1 MPLKVVLFSGG
12 RGTASIASALAN
24 HDQVTLTSVVNAYDD
39 GLSTGR
45 VRAFVPGMLGPS
57 DIRKNISTFMPS
69 VERCQR
75 ALKRF
80 LDYRFPDGTTRE
92 QALANLKPLANAA
105 GPLPDETLAGAFVQL
120 TNGQLARL
128 AGYSRT
134 FLDYEAAEASRGNF
148 FDYGDCAVG
157 NILFA
162 GCYLA
167 QDRDFNRSIDDM
179 ADLCESRA
187 TVLNATDGKNF
198 VLLAVKEDGRIL
210 TDESAIVA
218 PQDKL
223 PITQIFLLDSYLD
236 NAQLESLQSKD
247 IDGKRAALVEL
258 SRTPEP
264 NPRVLDAIADA
275 ELIIYGPGTQHSS
288 LFPTYLTKGIAE
300 AIAANTNAEKIFVA
314 NIALDHDIGG
324 ESAETLVR
332 KLHTYMSR
340 HGVVNIALADIMTRA
355 FIQTSEEGD
364 GGATHTYVP
373 YSGGDLRLEGS
384 TVLARNWEAEAGR
397 HLGGLIVDELFTLL
411 RQVRAVDV
419 RPYRHMISIVVP
431 MIDEERTIGD
441 VLDALNGFDASGLDV
456 EKEIIVVDGG
466 STDRSLEIARARKV
480 RVLQTK
486 SNEGRGAALRLGFSR
501 ARGNVLVM
509 FPADGEY
516 DVSDITS
523 IVQPIL
529 RNQFRIVVGS
539 RAIKCLNLTT
549 RIQYIYGDSRLL
561 YLMSKYGGMALSFLC
576 LLLYNRYITDPLS
589 TLKAY
594 DRSLIETM
602 SLTTS
607 GVDLD
612 CEIIAK
618 ASLRSEFILEVPVN
632 FVPRTRAQGKKTTL
646 RDGLAAIAALFR
658 FRKARAA
665 ERA

>member
-1 MPLKVVLFSGG
+1 VVLFSGG
-12 RGTASIASALAN
+12 RGTASIASALVN

-45 VRAFVPGMLGPS
+45 IRAFVPGMLGPS

-69 VERCQR
+69 LERCQR

-80 LDYRFPDGTTRE
+80 LDYRFPVGTTRE
-92 QALANLKPLANAA
+92 QALANLLPLANAA
-105 GPLPDETLAGAFVQL
+105 GPLPDPTLAGAFIQL

-134 FLDYEAAEASRGNF
+134 FLDFEAAEASRGNF

-157 NILFA
+157 NLLFA

-167 QDRDFNRSIDDM
+167 QERDFNHAIDDM
-179 ADLCESRA
+179 AELCESRA

-198 VLLAVKEDGRIL
+198 VLVALKQDGRFL
-210 TDESAIVA
+210 NDESAIVA
-218 PQDKL
+218 PQDTL
-223 PITQIFLLDSYLD
+223 PITQIFLLNAYLD
-236 NAQLESLQSKD
+236 AAQLASLQSKD
-247 IDGKRAALVEL
+247 IESKRAALVEL
-258 SRTPEP
+258 ARTPDP
-264 NPRVLDAIADA
+264 NPRVLETIADA

-288 LFPTYLTKGIAE
+288 LFPTYLTQGIAE

-324 ESAETLVR
+324 ESAETLIH
-332 KLHTYMSR
+332 KLHTYMNR
-340 HGVVNIALADIMTRA
+340 HGASTIALADLMTRA
-355 FIQTSEEGD
+355 FIQTSDESD
-364 GGATHTYVP
+364 GTATQTYVP
-373 YSGGDLRLEGS
+373 YSGDGPKLEGS
-384 TVLARNWEAEAGR
+384 TVLARNWEAESGR
-397 HLGGLIVDELFTLL
+397 HHGGLIVDELFTLL
-411 RQVRAVDV
+411 RHARALDV

-431 MIDEERTIGD
+431 MIDEERTIGQ
-441 VLDALNGFDASGLDV
+441 VLDALNEFDASGLDV

-480 RVLQTK
+480 RVFQTK
-486 SNEGRGAALRLGFSR
+486 PNEGRGAALRLGFAR

-516 DVSDITS
+516 DVGDIGS

-529 RNQFRIVVGS
+529 RNQFKLVIGS
-539 RAIKCLNLTT
+539 RAIKCLNLET

-561 YLMSKYGGMALSFLC
+561 YLMSKYGGMTLSMLC
-576 LLLYNRYITDPLS
+576 LLFYNRYITDPLS

-602 SLTTS
+602 NLTAN
-607 GVDLD
+607 GVNLE

-646 RDGLAAIAALFR
+646 KDGLSAIAALFR
-658 FRKARAA
+658 FRRRRGS
-665 ERA
+665 ERI